1 MPSNLP
7 EIIFLDLEAS
17 SLDAD
22 SWPIEIGATWIDETG
37 ELVTWSSL
45 IRPHYAWPATAWSH
59 ESEAVH
65 GIARADLAHAPA
77 AEDVALEAQF
87 VIGSRLMIS
96 DAPEFDT
103 RWLDRLFAA
112 AGLARETPVF
122 DFDAAEMRSFQGDAL
137 DALYTSLTRRR
148 APHRAG
154 PDSRRLARA
163 WLRGKVAAAVDEA
176 GHR

>member
-7 EIIFLDLEAS
+7 EIVFLDLEAS
-17 SLDAD
+17 SLAAD
-22 SWPIEIGATWIDETG
+22 SWPIEIGVTWIDETG

-45 IRPHYAWPATAWSH
+45 IRPHETWPATAGSH

-65 GIARADLAHAPA
+65 GIPRAGLAHAPA
-77 AEDVALEAQF
+77 AEDVALEVQF
-87 VIGSRLMIS
+87 VIDGRLMIS
-96 DAPEFDT
+96 DAPAFDT
-103 RWLDRLFAA
+103 RWLDGLLAT
-112 AGLARETPVF
+112 AGLARETPVL
-122 DFDAAEMRSFQGDAL
+122 DFDTAAMRSFQGDAL

-163 WLRGKVAAAVDEA
+163 WWRGTVAAPVDEP
-176 GHR
+176 GRR